1 MAAAYSILQISF
13 TPSLP
18 QFSVLWVFEAT
29 LIRKHNKERNRNN
42 LGFEV

>member
-13 TPSLP
+13 TPSLR

-29 LIRKHNKERNRNN
+29 LISTRQGEKSKQTRI
-42 LGFEV
+42 